1 MSEKKEKIKTLMISL
16 LNQDGVISTTMDDSG
31 RQLTI
36 RFDPETI
43 SMDDLYD
50 LAKELRDLG
59 ISITYMSY
67 SPG

>member
-1 MSEKKEKIKTLMISL
+1 MSENKEKIKTLMISL
-16 LNQDGVISTTMDDSG
+16 LNQDGVVSTTMDDSG

-36 RFDPETI
+36 RFDPDAI

-50 LAKELRDLG
+50 LARELRDLG

-67 SPG
+67 SPE